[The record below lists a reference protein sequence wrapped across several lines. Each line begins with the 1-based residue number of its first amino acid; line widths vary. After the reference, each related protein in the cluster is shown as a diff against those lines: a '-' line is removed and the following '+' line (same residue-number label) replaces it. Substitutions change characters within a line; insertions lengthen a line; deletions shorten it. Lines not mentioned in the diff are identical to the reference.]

1 MSAWRGEAGLSC
13 FRQSAGLTC
22 CACPL
27 VSPSLLLSPSLL
39 SISLPSP
46 SLSCTEVICAHPQA
60 VARAARDWV
69 KGYQEEEGGKTQ
81 AVAKIMSL
89 VTQVEIL

>member
-1 MSAWRGEAGLSC
+1 MLR
-13 FRQSAGLTC
+13 
-22 CACPL
+22 
-27 VSPSLLLSPSLL
+27 LSPCVALTAA
-39 SISLPSP
+39 LPLTALHLTAP

-81 AVAKIMSL
+81 AVAKILSL
-89 VTQVEIL
+89 VTQVGIL